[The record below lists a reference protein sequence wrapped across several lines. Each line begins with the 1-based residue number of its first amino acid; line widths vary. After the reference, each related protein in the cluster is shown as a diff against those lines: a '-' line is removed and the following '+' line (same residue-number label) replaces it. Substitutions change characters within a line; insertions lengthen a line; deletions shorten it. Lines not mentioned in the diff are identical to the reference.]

1 MKDSDRIGAMRAFAR
16 VGAGRSFVGAA
27 RELGLS
33 AGAVSRRVAQLE
45 NHLGCRLLQRT
56 TRRVSLTEAGSLYLR
71 ECEELL
77 ARLDQADAALADYAD
92 SPRGTLR
99 IALPNL
105 YGQRRVAPLLPKFMT
120 LYPEL
125 QLQLTFDDRFVDLV
139 ASRIDAAVRIGD
151 LQDGDYRGRRLV
163 PNRRYLC
170 ATPGYLERAGIPTAI
185 EDLRQHAC
193 LHFAPLLNG
202 PVWQFRKES
211 ETAEVRID
219 PVLQSDN
226 AEALRLAALG
236 GQGIALLAD
245 FVIEDD
251 LAAKRLLPI
260 LSDWT
265 VAESWVW
272 VVFPHAPMV
281 PKKTRVLID
290 FLVAELAIP
299 A

>member
-1 MKDSDRIGAMRAFAR
+1 MRAFAM

-45 NHLGCRLLQRT
+45 KHLSCRLLQRT

-77 ARLDQADAALADYAD
+77 ARLDRADAALSDYAD

-105 YGQRRVAPLLPKFMT
+105 YGQRRVAPLLPKFMA

-139 ASRIDAAVRIGD
+139 ANRIDAGVRIGD
-151 LQDGDYRGRRLV
+151 LQDGDYMGRRLV
-163 PNRRYLC
+163 INRRYLC
-170 ATPGYLERAGIPTAI
+170 AAPDYLERAGNPTRI
-185 EDLRQHAC
+185 EDLRHHDC

-202 PVWQFRKES
+202 TVWRFHKDAQ
-211 ETAEVRID
+211 TAEARID
-219 PVLQSDN
+219 PILQSDN

-236 GQGIALLAD
+236 GRGIALLAD

-251 LAAKRLLPI
+251 LAATRLLPV
-260 LSDWT
+260 LPDWS
-265 VAESWVW
+265 VAASWVW
-272 VVFPHAPMV
+272 VVFPQAPMV

-290 FLVAELAIP
+290 FLVAELATRD
-299 A
+299 